1 MAHKK
6 YVSIGWFQDLRKGTQ
21 GVYSLQLYMAHMWM
35 CRWTGYGFSPF
46 CPKQRIYF
54 VWVCHNFRQGI
65 AYMIYLIL

>member
-54 VWVCHNFRQGI
+54 V
-65 AYMIYLIL
+65 